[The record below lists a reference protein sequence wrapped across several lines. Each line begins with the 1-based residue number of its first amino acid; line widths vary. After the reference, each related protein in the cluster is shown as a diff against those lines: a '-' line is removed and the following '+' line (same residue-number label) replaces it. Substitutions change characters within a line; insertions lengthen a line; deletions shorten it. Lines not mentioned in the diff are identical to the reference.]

1 MQKDL
6 KNVTNGE
13 ARKTAFVVAAV
24 LTTAAALFWYR
35 GKMTS
40 SVISI
45 GIAVLLAL
53 IGLFVPAVAKVFHRV
68 WYRIAFAL
76 GWVNSR
82 ILLTIIY
89 YLIFVPYG
97 VISRLAGRDP
107 LNVRSAAGESYWHKR
122 EKTRQTREQFERLF

>member
-6 KNVTNGE
+6 KNVTARE
-13 ARKTAFVVAAV
+13 ARKTTLVVAAV
-24 LTTAAALFWYR
+24 LLAVAAFAWYR
-35 GKMTS
+35 GRETTMAVS
-40 SVISI
+40 A
-45 GIAVLLAL
+45 GIAVLLVL
-53 IGLFVPAVAKVFHRV
+53 VGFFVPPVAKLFHQV

-76 GWVNSR
+76 GWLNSR

-89 YLIFVPYG
+89 FLIFVPYG

-107 LNVRSAAGESYWHKR
+107 LNVRGERSVSYWHKR

>member
-1 MQKDL
+1 M
-6 KNVTNGE
+6 NVSDRE
-13 ARKTAFVVAAV
+13 ARKTALVVAAV
-24 LTTAAALFWYR
+24 LTGAAALFWYR
-35 GKMTS
+35 GRLTAS
-40 SVISI
+40 LISI
-45 GIAVLLAL
+45 GIAVALAL
-53 IGLFVPAVAKVFHRV
+53 IGIFVPSVAKAFHKV

-89 YLIFVPYG
+89 YLLFVPYG

-107 LNVRSAAGESYWHKR
+107 LNIRSEIGVSYWQKR